1 MKKLTLVITFL
12 GGFVVSAVLQS
23 CTKESKKST
32 DIVKHKEL
40 NRIEVVLNNAVSNQ
54 DYRLYGI
61 AGRRIV
67 LPGFESENYSQIKQ
81 RCGVRLLSGTGDVLK
96 NNKDREK
103 RRANYQFAL
112 KINSKL
118 YALCL
123 KNTTK

>member
-96 NNKDREK
+96 NNKDRDK

-112 KINSKL
+112 EINSKL